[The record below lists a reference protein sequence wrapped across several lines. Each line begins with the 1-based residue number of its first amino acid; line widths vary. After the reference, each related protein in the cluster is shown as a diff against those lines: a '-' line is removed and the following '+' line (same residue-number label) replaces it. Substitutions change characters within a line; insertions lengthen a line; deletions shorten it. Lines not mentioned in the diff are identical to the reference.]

1 MRAKYDIQ
9 EYAPRGH
16 VDYGTDESAAS
27 LEECKE
33 TLQSRLGLS
42 LTMTQSESDRKIRA
56 GCIKVVN
63 TQDERQGTLTKHK
76 HSVLYKPGGKRRME
90 EEINP
95 PASPHGWASLVKKG
109 KN

>member
-27 LEECKE
+27 LE
-33 TLQSRLGLS
+33 
-42 LTMTQSESDRKIRA
+42 SESDRKIRA

-63 TQDERQGTLTKHK
+63 TQDERQGTLTNRAGVKT
-76 HSVLYKPGGKRRME
+76 KPGWMLTSILRPR
-90 EEINP
+90 
-95 PASPHGWASLVKKG
+95 
-109 KN
+109 